1 MTTKEDAPLF
11 NRSYLKLMPVL
22 VGAVIL
28 WLSLS
33 NQSDKAPKIETLTPN
48 HTYLVVQ
55 KQTTVP
61 ALHLTYAVAPG
72 LSYQQAEYRHAIQHA
87 FNQALGNYPAISAN
101 WFDDRVT
108 LHIPV
113 SRIRSGSL
121 PKLID
126 AFITDVF
133 DLYPNALKRA
143 AAEHYLDQN
152 EQQAQALLNLTQQIA
167 GYRSTVSVQQVF
179 SQPPLALLEL
189 TGRDKKLTQDITQQ
203 IAALSSRHASLDTQD
218 ASSLSTPSSI
228 HLTHRG
234 TGYLYMLGQ
243 AARANTMD
251 DTDLV
256 ASHLLGQQL
265 ATLTSNSD
273 TQFRLVQKPLRPIGY
288 RALLLQKDSPFKA
301 GLEDRLKATIE
312 QTLTNE
318 QLDTTRTLLVQQYR
332 DQLADSQ
339 SRIALINQ
347 GLFYNRPTVSA
358 DQFRDTLDDITLAQ
372 VITRINEWLDPN
384 RSLTLLIEPL

>member
-1 MTTKEDAPLF
+1 
-11 NRSYLKLMPVL
+11 
-22 VGAVIL
+22 
-28 WLSLS
+28 
-33 NQSDKAPKIETLTPN
+33 
-48 HTYLVVQ
+48 
-55 KQTTVP
+55 
-61 ALHLTYAVAPG
+61 
-72 LSYQQAEYRHAIQHA
+72 
-87 FNQALGNYPAISAN
+87 
-101 WFDDRVT
+101 
-108 LHIPV
+108 
-113 SRIRSGSL
+113 
-121 PKLID
+121 
-126 AFITDVF
+126 
-133 DLYPNALKRA
+133 
-143 AAEHYLDQN
+143 
-152 EQQAQALLNLTQQIA
+152 
-167 GYRSTVSVQQVF
+167 
-179 SQPPLALLEL
+179 
-189 TGRDKKLTQDITQQ
+189 
-203 IAALSSRHASLDTQD
+203 
-218 ASSLSTPSSI
+218 
-228 HLTHRG
+228 
-234 TGYLYMLGQ
+234 MLGQ

-347 GLFYNRPTVSA
+347 GLFYDRPTVSA